1 MAENVT
7 VLDILVLTVNVFIWL
22 LAIEPSVIPIR
33 SNEHIGIVELCKD
46 TLDIFPTPEIVR
58 SFIVNLL
65 VFIIVV
71 PDVCKFKK

>member
-1 MAENVT
+1 MY
-7 VLDILVLTVNVFIWL
+7 L
-22 LAIEPSVIPIR
+22 SVIPIR

-46 TLDIFPTPEIVR
+46 TLGVLIDIFPTPEIVR

-71 PDVCKFKK
+71 VPDVCKFKK